1 MLCLP
6 FLVKRKKSRKAG
18 QETTAVEEWK
28 EKSEDIPSPPV
39 SPTAEQ
45 PTITF
50 TTYDNNEEEE
60 EEQDDFGTSI
70 LESSV
75 RCSKRRLRQ
84 RTQKTSVTS
93 SDRGYSS
100 ALSLPIASSSTLPST
115 TSTVDVFRPRTLTGT
130 SSNGSSC
137 SYHTPQGSVHNDPSP
152 TSSGG
157 AMPPFSEG
165 AVDTTAL
172 QMQML
177 ECISEKLD
185 RLVERVGQ
193 LEASVS
199 EGLGGG
205 ERAGEKLVVD
215 SLPDLTEPEVCAT
228 YIGHV

>member
-1 MLCLP
+1 MLSMTSSLSS
-6 FLVKRKKSRKAG
+6 VYKRSCSSR
-18 QETTAVEEWK
+18 TAVVK
-28 EKSEDIPSPPV
+28 ASQIMMASNSPKL
-39 SPTAEQ
+39 AHEC
-45 PTITF
+45 
-50 TTYDNNEEEE
+50 D
-60 EEQDDFGTSI
+60 
-70 LESSV
+70 SSV
-75 RCSKRRLRQ
+75 TWSKRRLRP

-100 ALSLPIASSSTLPST
+100 ALSLPIASSSTL
-115 TSTVDVFRPRTLTGT
+115 DVFRPRTLTGT
-130 SSNGSSC
+130 SSNGSSS
-137 SYHTPQGSVHNDPSP
+137 SYHTPQGSVYNDPSP

-157 AMPPFSEG
+157 AMLPFSEG
-165 AVDTTAL
+165 TVDTMAL

-185 RLVERVGQ
+185 RLVERVGR